1 MAVTFTN
8 NFKNIL
14 DKLRE
19 ILRTEFKGALPVY
32 IGHESAQASSQF
44 VRLDPVGSELTAYM
58 VNSETREF
66 TVNMYYYFLD
76 KNIKKTSLDHVLRYV
91 SRIEALVHD
100 NTSTT
105 YTNENSVTEN
115 LFNCRIESTTLNSL
129 EDENEYVVE
138 MIWKGQHLGN
148 AG

>member
-14 DKLRE
+14 DKLRNT
-19 ILRTEFKGALPVY
+19 LRTEFKGAVPVY
-32 IGHESAQASSQF
+32 VGHESVQASAQF
-44 VRLDPVGSELTAYM
+44 IRLDPIGSELLTYM

-76 KNIKKTSLDHVLRYV
+76 KNIKKTSLDHVLRYI

-100 NTSTT
+100 NISMTLSDSTT
-105 YTNENSVTEN
+105 A
-115 LFNCRIESTTLNSL
+115 FNCRVDSTVLNAL

-148 AG
+148 TG

>member
-14 DKLRE
+14 DKLRN
-19 ILRTEFKGALPVY
+19 ILRTEFKNALPVY
-32 IGHESAQASSQF
+32 IGHESAQAGAQF
-44 VRLDPVGSELTAYM
+44 LRLDPVGSELLTYM

-91 SRIEALVHD
+91 SRIEALMHD
-100 NTSTT
+100 YTSTT
-105 YTNENSVTEN
+105 LTDSSN
-115 LFNCRIESTTLNSL
+115 LYNGRIESTTLNSL
-129 EDENEYVVE
+129 EEENEYVVE
-138 MIWKGQHLGN
+138 FVWKGQHTGN
-148 AG
+148 IS

>member
-14 DKLRE
+14 DKLRN

-32 IGHESAQASSQF
+32 IGHESVQASTQF
-44 VRLDPVGSELTAYM
+44 ARLDPVGSELITYM
-58 VNSETREF
+58 VNAETREF
-66 TVNMYYYFLD
+66 TINMYYYFLD

-100 NTSTT
+100 NISMTLTDSTD
-105 YTNENSVTEN
+105 V
-115 LFNCRIESTTLNSL
+115 FNCRVESTALNSL

-138 MIWKGQHLGN
+138 MIWNGQHLGN
-148 AG
+148 TG